1 MSVSLGVDPGKSGA
15 IVVLED
21 GRVEEQFCMPVEED
35 EKGRRHINEVMLLD
49 LFLLYQGN
57 INAITIERQQ
67 MRSRQQGQFGVVDH
81 HGWLRGVAAML
92 DCEVYNPRPQEWQ
105 TIIEDAQLETR
116 FLFAPTADNPKA
128 RSIEAARH
136 LIPDLDLTPGLK
148 RVPFHG
154 LADAA
159 LMALWGERRYYASS
173 E

>member
-1 MSVSLGVDPGKSGA
+1 MAVSLGIDPGLSGA
-15 IVVLED
+15 IVAIEG
-21 GRVEEQFCMPVEED
+21 GRIEEQFVMPVFVD
-35 EKGRRHINEVMLLD
+35 DSGKRRIDEVMLLD

-67 MRSRQQGQFGVVDH
+67 IRPRQQGQFSIADG

-105 TIIEDAQLETR
+105 EIIEDAELETR

-159 LMALWGERRYYASS
+159 LMALWGERRYYANS